1 MSRARGAALLLVLW
15 LVTLLAALVGA
26 FALTARTEHLQGLVL
41 ARGLEA
47 RAAARAGIE
56 YAVVRAGSS
65 DPRSRWAADGSEH
78 PWQFGADDR
87 TAAGVAGAILDWR
100 DADPLT
106 QPAGGAEDPEYR
118 AAGRGYGPANEP
130 LRSVAEVEQVL
141 GVTPQLYARM
151 APFVTV
157 YSGLAV
163 PETAHAPPPVR
174 AAMGMSG
181 PPPPVVAGNSGTYS
195 IESRASIRGR
205 TAVLRVVVRSGG
217 NGLPGSAWTP
227 LRWEEGA
234 SPR

>member
-1 MSRARGAALLLVLW
+1 MS
-15 LVTLLAALVGA
+15 
-26 FALTARTEHLQGLVL
+26 
-41 ARGLEA
+41 
-47 RAAARAGIE
+47 
-56 YAVVRAGSS
+56 
-65 DPRSRWAADGSEH
+65 
-78 PWQFGADDR
+78 
-87 TAAGVAGAILDWR
+87 
-100 DADPLT
+100 
-106 QPAGGAEDPEYR
+106 
-118 AAGRGYGPANEP
+118 EP